1 MWGAIVQAI
10 DHAMG
15 RMNEGMGSG
24 IKVAK
29 SQSGGGSGA
38 AMSKPASGV
47 NLASV
52 AKNIANIKSEDEA
65 TKDAT
70 KDAAEAAEDAEE
82 ATEEANEEATED
94 GKSISDCR
102 LKELFGTDDIVKLF
116 SRLNSYK
123 FKYTPE
129 ALRLYNGTK
138 GVDEGTNIGVM
149 AQELEENPVTENTVV
164 EDENGYK
171 NIETDKLAATDAA
184 VLADVCKRLIA
195 IEERLG
201 MSKE

>member
-24 IKVAK
+24 INVAK
-29 SQSGGGSGA
+29 SQSGGGA
-38 AMSKPASGV
+38 PMSKPASNAG
-47 NLASV
+47 LASSV
-52 AKNIANIKSEDEA
+52 ANNLANIKSEDEA

-70 KDAAEAAEDAEE
+70 KDAAEAAEKAEE
-82 ATEEANEEATED
+82 ATKEASED
-94 GKSISDCR
+94 DTSISDCR

-129 ALRLYNGTK
+129 ALKLYNGTK

-149 AQELEENPVTENTVV
+149 AQELEENPVTANMVV

-171 NIETDKLAATDAA
+171 NIQTDKLAATDAA

-195 IEERLG
+195 IEEKLG
-201 MSKE
+201 LSKE